1 MHVINK
7 AHLTD
12 GNLLPGS
19 CCKIY
24 LWISML
30 TSCINYDDFI
40 AREA

>member
-1 MHVINK
+1 
-7 AHLTD
+7 
-12 GNLLPGS
+12 LPDP
-19 CCKIY
+19 CYKIY